1 MEILNRGSFVPIDN
15 REKIDQLIYT
25 ARELASEVGVTDGFR
40 NSGHTNH
47 QLGLEMWKGVEYVCR
62 AHEEANIRN
71 LFLSKFLERLREIE
85 KEIGFQTKP
94 APTVASQPVAAEPA
108 RSPVPAPVAVQSHPA
123 AIYTGREPSAQ
134 TLAKD
139 EYLGVVSADDQVE
152 EKRASYADECV
163 PEYDAEIE
171 SIVDRLE
178 NEDHAFDVGESPTI
192 VAAEIAQPE
201 IKSPV
206 EVPVNETLPVR
217 PETTGQETSSEALE
231 NQIDPV
237 ASEASE
243 SIPINS
249 IVLAENEPYNFDSCT
264 VTAVIQLL
272 PETEGVRK
280 CVVSVKTHDFTPQ
293 VAIVDMT
300 TQGFLS
306 QISSTLGLAFDA
318 YRSELPAR
326 AAEKIKKEKPAAK
339 KQSKA
344 TGKAG
349 KPAVSAS
356 TTPSKTDAQPST
368 NAATTDQSQQAGL
381 FTA

>member
-1 MEILNRGSFVPIDN
+1 MEILNRGSFVPLDN

-25 ARELASEVGVTDGFR
+25 ARELASEVGISDGFR
-40 NSGHTNH
+40 NSSRTNH

-85 KEIGFQTKP
+85 KEMMGFQTKM
-94 APTVASQPVAAEPA
+94 ASTGASPPIAAASA
-108 RSPVPAPVAVQSHPA
+108 RSPVSTPVAVQSHPA
-123 AIYTGREPSAQ
+123 AIYTEPESSAQ
-134 TLAKD
+134 TAAKD
-139 EYLGVVSADDQVE
+139 EYLGVVSTDDQVE
-152 EKRASYADECV
+152 EKRPSYADECV

-171 SIVDRLE
+171 SLVDRLE
-178 NEDHAFDVGESPTI
+178 NEDYASDVGESRTI

-206 EVPVNETLPVR
+206 EMPVNEKLPV
-217 PETTGQETSSEALE
+217 PLDSTANGDSGEVLGNEVAHDTSNTGES
-231 NQIDPV
+231 
-237 ASEASE
+237 AS
-243 SIPINS
+243 INS

-306 QISSTLGLAFDA
+306 QISATLGLAFDA
-318 YRSELPAR
+318 YRNELPAR
-326 AAEKIKKEKPAAK
+326 ADEKMKKEKPAAK
-339 KQSKA
+339 KQSKTA
-344 TGKAG
+344 SKSS
-349 KPAVSAS
+349 KPAVA
-356 TTPSKTDAQPST
+356 PAKAEAQPTPST
-368 NAATTDQSQQAGL
+368 NPAAVDQSQQGGL